1 MTHII
6 TGRDMSHHCRPAS
19 STRRKQGLRKEHP
32 RRSWRAV
39 LMSDIAEEKE
49 EVVPEILII
58 GGGFAG
64 VRACASIENGSVV

>member
-1 MTHII
+1 
-6 TGRDMSHHCRPAS
+6 
-19 STRRKQGLRKEHP
+19 
-32 RRSWRAV
+32 V

-64 VRACASIENGSVV
+64 VSQH

>member
-1 MTHII
+1 VT
-6 TGRDMSHHCRPAS
+6 SP
-19 STRRKQGLRKEHP
+19 KK
-32 RRSWRAV
+32 
-39 LMSDIAEEKE
+39 KE